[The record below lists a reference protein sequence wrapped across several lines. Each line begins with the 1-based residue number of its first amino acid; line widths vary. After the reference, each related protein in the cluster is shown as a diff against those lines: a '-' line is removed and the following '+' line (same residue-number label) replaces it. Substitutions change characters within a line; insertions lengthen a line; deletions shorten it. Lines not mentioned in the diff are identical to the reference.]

1 MSGQEREQNKK
12 INEHSRQISN
22 LQHRLKTIE
31 LDVEPR
37 GRISSSFEAIEEDLD
52 EIKSRITRL
61 EQNTEHR
68 FNRLDA
74 KLEVIIEHLT
84 DETISKTLAFKLLP
98 NF

>member
-1 MSGQEREQNKK
+1 MDEQEREQNKR
-12 INEHSRQISN
+12 INQHSRKISD
-22 LQHRLKTIE
+22 LEQRLKTIE

-37 GRISSSFEAIEEDLD
+37 GRISASFEAIEEDLE

-74 KLEVIIEHLT
+74 KLEAILDHLT
-84 DETISKTLAFKLLP
+84 GISDLP
-98 NF
+98 EE

>member
-1 MSGQEREQNKK
+1 MDEQERERNKR
-12 INEHSRQISN
+12 INQHSRKISD
-22 LQHRLKTIE
+22 LEQRLKTIE

-37 GRISSSFEAIEEDLD
+37 GRISASFEAIEEDLE

-74 KLEVIIEHLT
+74 KLEAILDHLT
-84 DETISKTLAFKLLP
+84 GISDLP
-98 NF
+98 EA